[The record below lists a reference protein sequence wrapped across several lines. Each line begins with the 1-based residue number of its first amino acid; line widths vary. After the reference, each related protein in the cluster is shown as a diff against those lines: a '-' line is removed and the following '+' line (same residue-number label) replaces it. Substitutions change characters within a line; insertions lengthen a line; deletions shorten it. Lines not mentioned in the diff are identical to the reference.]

1 MSENT
6 SGSRAQLLDEL
17 RGERAQW
24 EALLADIG
32 EERMTQPGV
41 AGEWSF
47 KELVSHLTGWR
58 RRTVGRFQAALS
70 REGPPAPPWPAELT
84 TDDEINAWF
93 IAADRERSVADVL
106 ADDHVVFE
114 RLYDTLAAFTEDELH
129 DPTRFPW
136 LAEDGGDGLP
146 PLRGVVYFDHYHEE
160 HEPDVR
166 AWVKEIGPRADS

>member
-6 SGSRAQLLDEL
+6 SGSKAQLLDEL

-24 EALLADIG
+24 EALLAEIG

-58 RRTVGRFQAALS
+58 RRTAGRFQAAQR
-70 REGPPAPPWPAELT
+70 REIPPPSWPAELT

-93 IAADRERSVADVL
+93 VDADRERSVADVL
-106 ADDHVVFE
+106 ADDRAIFE
-114 RLYDTLAAFTEDELH
+114 QLYDALSAFTEDELR

-146 PLRGVVYFDHYHEE
+146 PLRGAVYFDHYHEE

-166 AWVKEIGPRADS
+166 AWMERIGPRAES